1 MIGSSSHCQETRRRS
16 PASCEEHLC
25 PCPGGRA
32 HLTPLCQQHHTE
44 AEQSFPFETPQ
55 YKIKRRGFFVWVFW
69 CFLCFFFG
77 QPWGY
82 FFPLDV
88 GKMFLTFRVREIKNV
103 LRKAVSEEVIRFHTR
118 SQNIR
123 EVWRRCRWGML
134 AGGSRRA

>member
-1 MIGSSSHCQETRRRS
+1 MPRAYLMGREGPDPSRWKNDWQLFSVRRRS

-44 AEQSFPFETPQ
+44 AGQSFPFESPQ
-55 YKIKRRGFFVWVFW
+55 YKIKGGVFCFGF
-69 CFLCFFFG
+69 LGFFFG

-88 GKMFLTFRVREIKNV
+88 GNMFLTFRIREIKTV
-103 LRKAVSEEVIRFHTR
+103 VRRTVSEEVMCFHTQ
-118 SQNIR
+118 SQN
-123 EVWRRCRWGML
+123 
-134 AGGSRRA
+134 SP